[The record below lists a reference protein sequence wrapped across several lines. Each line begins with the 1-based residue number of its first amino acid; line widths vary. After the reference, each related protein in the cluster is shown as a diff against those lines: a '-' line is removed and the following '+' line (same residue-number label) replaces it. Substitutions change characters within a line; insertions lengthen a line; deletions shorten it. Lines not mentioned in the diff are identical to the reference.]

1 MSVNNYL
8 DITKSVIIS
17 SPAGSGKTEKL
28 ARRYI
33 SLLKNGVAVERIL
46 AITFTDKAAAEMKQR
61 ILRILKDEEAELF
74 SKLIERV
81 SLMRVTTIH
90 SFCGTLLRRFSF
102 EASID
107 PNYKIEEALNSRIT
121 WEGIIYEILMGAGSR
136 KEDEGYNIILQT
148 ISEKGFRGLADLKK
162 IINYLYEKRPFSVEA
177 ELAGPVPVP
186 PSLIE
191 ELKNWPGARTAI
203 GNTAIEDYEKVFED
217 SSRLA
222 ISEEYFLTGAKEPRK
237 RPPAGFKGITDYQG
251 WALKMYLYWIRR
263 KLEEHSERAQ
273 RIKSI
278 FLKCNETYRNKKRLR
293 GILDF
298 SDLEYLAYKLLLE
311 NPEWAN
317 ILYAFDEKTDH
328 ILVDEFQDTN
338 NFQWAIIDS
347 LTEEWRSGLGAK
359 REEGIK
365 PTIFLVG
372 DGKQSIYLFRGANV
386 ELFSR
391 AKEKLNAW
399 LGKEFYY
406 EEAKEN
412 FRSLSAIINFTNY
425 VFSKLMDAREDS
437 PFWKTGYSP
446 LTFARSTE
454 GPEPSQSGKAEI
466 LLLENKEEPISQT
479 KKSEAELIAKRIQCL
494 INSHVIFDR
503 KTKAERTCKYMDL
516 AVLLRKRTHLKRY
529 EEALRHYG
537 IPFVAVKGIGFYQEP
552 EVAMLRALVYFLS
565 NPKDDYSL
573 YVLLKSPLFLLD
585 EAVIIKAMRTEGD
598 CLFSKLMTAD
608 ETKDTGASLRELL
621 SQLPHLPVAEL
632 IETALSK
639 TGAWKYF
646 HEPQRRANIKKFIR
660 IIEELEA
667 DGRSLIKLR
676 DFLQHT
682 YDKDDEPK
690 ANVNTEG
697 MDAVKIMTIHAS
709 KGLEFPVVFVPGL
722 EEEFKLKTADS
733 LVYEKGGRL
742 FFRYEPESA
751 IRKQDADFME
761 HLEKEIEEQKRLFY
775 VAVTRAED
783 ALFLTGCW
791 NETGNHSF
799 LMFLKQGLGLCRDK
813 GSYQINARIEGLSIL
828 SEKDVEILYGKAPV
842 PVIKDPRTGS
852 KHHLPS
858 PEPRFLPPSSE
869 WRTVSKDVKIKRR
882 HGKDWLILGDVIHR
896 ILEGVSKKL
905 FTESDIRRIAE
916 QLLMPDV
923 ILKEPQESLLSI
935 IEGDMALLKQKGIWQ
950 EIIQPQENSYA
961 ELPFVFE
968 VSPNAGL
975 ATPNHIYSGRID
987 RIIVKNGCYNVYDY
1001 KTFPVKKSEV
1011 DYLLQEYSFQLGIYK
1026 KAVKNIFNAEKVKAF
1041 IVFTHVG
1048 EVREVL

>member
-1 MSVNNYL
+1 MNNYL

-33 SLLKNGVAVERIL
+33 SLLKNGVEVERIL

-61 ILRILKDEEAELF
+61 ILRILKDEESELF

-102 EASID
+102 EAAID
-107 PNYKIEEALNSRIT
+107 PNYRIEEALNSRIT
-121 WEGIIYEILMGAGSR
+121 WEEIIYEILMGSGSR
-136 KEDEGYNIILQT
+136 KKDDDHTPILQT
-148 ISEKGFRGLADLKK
+148 ISEKGFRGLADLNK
-162 IINYLYEKRPFSVEA
+162 IINYLYEKRPFSMEA
-177 ELAGPVPVP
+177 ELICPLTVP

-191 ELKNWPGARTAI
+191 ELKNWPGA
-203 GNTAIEDYEKVFED
+203 GKAIEDYENVFKN
-217 SSRLA
+217 SGRLA
-222 ISEEYFLTGAKEPRK
+222 MSEKYFLTGVKEPKK
-237 RPPAGFKGITDYQG
+237 RPPAGFKGIADYQG
-251 WALKMYLYWIRR
+251 WALKMYLYWTGR
-263 KLEEHSERAQ
+263 KLEEHSQRAQ
-273 RIKSI
+273 RIKNI
-278 FLKCNETYRNKKRLR
+278 FMKCNETYRNKKRLR

-317 ILYAFDEKTDH
+317 ILYAFDKKTDH

-359 REEGIK
+359 REAGTK

-406 EEAKEN
+406 EEVKEN
-412 FRSLSAIINFTNY
+412 FRSLPAIINFTNH
-425 VFSKLMDAREDS
+425 VFLKLMDAREDS

-446 LTFARSTE
+446 LTFARSAE
-454 GPEPSQSGKAEI
+454 GLEPSQSGKVD
-466 LLLENKEEPISQT
+466 LLLLDDKEEPILQT
-479 KKSEAELIAKRIQCL
+479 KKSEAELIAKKIQCL

-503 KTKAERTCKYMDL
+503 KTKAKRICKYMDI
-516 AVLLRKRTHLKRY
+516 AVLLRKRTHLKKY

-552 EVAMLRALVYFLS
+552 ETAMLRALVYFLS

-585 EAVIIKAMRTEGD
+585 ETVIIKAMRAEGD
-598 CLFSKLMTAD
+598 CLFSKLITAD
-608 ETKDTGASLRELL
+608 ETKGTGAFLQELL
-621 SQLPHLPVAEL
+621 SQLPRLPVAEL
-632 IETALSK
+632 IETALSR

-646 HEPQRRANIKKFIR
+646 HEPQRRANIKKFIWM
-660 IIEELEA
+660 IEELEA

-722 EEEFKLKTADS
+722 EEEFKLKTAES

-751 IRKQDADFME
+751 IRKQDADFTE
-761 HLEKEIEEQKRLFY
+761 HLEKELEEQKRLFY

-783 ALFLTGCW
+783 ALFLTGRW
-791 NETGNHSF
+791 NETGSRSF
-799 LMFLKQGLGLCRDK
+799 LMFLKQGLGLNRDK
-813 GSYQINARIEGLSIL
+813 DSYQMHTQIEGLSIL
-828 SEKDVEILYGKAPV
+828 SEKDVETLYRKAPV
-842 PVIKDPRTGS
+842 TGIKGAYS
-852 KHHLPS
+852 KKYHLPS
-858 PEPRFLPPSSE
+858 PETRFLPPSSE

-882 HGKDWLILGDVIHR
+882 HGKDWLTLGNLIHR
-896 ILEGVSKKL
+896 LIEGVSKGL
-905 FTESDIRRIAE
+905 FTESEIRRIAK

-923 ILKEPQESLLSI
+923 ILKEHQENLLSI

-950 EIIQPQENSYA
+950 EVIMPQKNSFA

-968 VSPNAGL
+968 VSPNY
-975 ATPNHIYSGRID
+975 IYSGRID

-1001 KTFPVKKSEV
+1001 KTFPVKENEI
-1011 DYLLQEYSFQLGIYK
+1011 DYLLKEYSFQLGIYK
-1026 KAVKNIFNAEKVKAF
+1026 KAVENIFNAEKVKAF
-1041 IVFTHVG
+1041 IVFTHIG

>member
-1 MSVNNYL
+1 MNNYL

-203 GNTAIEDYEKVFED
+203 GNTAIEDYEKVFKD
-217 SSRLA
+217 SGRLA
-222 ISEEYFLTGAKEPRK
+222 ISEEYFFTGSKEPRK
-237 RPPAGFKGITDYQG
+237 RPPTGFKGITDYQG

-896 ILEGVSKKL
+896 ILEGISKKL
-905 FTESDIRRIAE
+905 FAESDIRRIAE

-923 ILKEPQESLLSI
+923 ILKEQPESLLSI
-935 IEGDMALLKQKGIWQ
+935 IEGDIALLKQKGIWQ
-950 EIIQPQENSYA
+950 DIIRPQENSYA

>member
-1 MSVNNYL
+1 M
-8 DITKSVIIS
+8 
-17 SPAGSGKTEKL
+17 
-28 ARRYI
+28 
-33 SLLKNGVAVERIL
+33 
-46 AITFTDKAAAEMKQR
+46 
-61 ILRILKDEEAELF
+61 
-74 SKLIERV
+74 
-81 SLMRVTTIH
+81 
-90 SFCGTLLRRFSF
+90 
-102 EASID
+102 
-107 PNYKIEEALNSRIT
+107 
-121 WEGIIYEILMGAGSR
+121 
-136 KEDEGYNIILQT
+136 
-148 ISEKGFRGLADLKK
+148 
-162 IINYLYEKRPFSVEA
+162 
-177 ELAGPVPVP
+177 
-186 PSLIE
+186 
-191 ELKNWPGARTAI
+191 
-203 GNTAIEDYEKVFED
+203 
-217 SSRLA
+217 
-222 ISEEYFLTGAKEPRK
+222 SEEYFLTGVKEPRK
-237 RPPAGFKGITDYQG
+237 RPPSGFKGITDYQG

-263 KLEEHSERAQ
+263 KLEEHAERAQ

-278 FLKCNETYRNKKRLR
+278 FMKCNETYRNKKRLR

-412 FRSLSAIINFTNY
+412 FRSLSAIINFTNHI
-425 VFSKLMDAREDS
+425 FSKLMDAREGS

-454 GPEPSQSGKAEI
+454 GPEPFQSGKAEL

-479 KKSEAELIAKRIQCL
+479 KKSEANLIAKRIQCL
-494 INSHVIFDR
+494 INSHMIFDR
-503 KTKAERTCKYMDL
+503 KTKSMRTCKYMDI
-516 AVLLRKRTHLKRY
+516 AVLLRKRTHLKKY

-552 EVAMLRALVYFLS
+552 ETAMLRALVYFLS

-585 EAVIIKAMRTEGD
+585 EAVIIKAMRMEGD

-646 HEPQRRANIKKFIR
+646 HEPQRRANVKKFIR

-709 KGLEFPVVFVPGL
+709 KGLEFPVVFVPGI

-733 LVYEKGGRL
+733 LVYETGGRL
-742 FFRYEPESA
+742 FS
-751 IRKQDADFME
+751 D
-761 HLEKEIEEQKRLFY
+761 
-775 VAVTRAED
+775 
-783 ALFLTGCW
+783 TGLNQQSENRMLILW
-791 NETGNHSF
+791 
-799 LMFLKQGLGLCRDK
+799 
-813 GSYQINARIEGLSIL
+813 SIL
-828 SEKDVEILYGKAPV
+828 
-842 PVIKDPRTGS
+842 
-852 KHHLPS
+852 
-858 PEPRFLPPSSE
+858 
-869 WRTVSKDVKIKRR
+869 KRR
-882 HGKDWLILGDVIHR
+882 
-896 ILEGVSKKL
+896 
-905 FTESDIRRIAE
+905 
-916 QLLMPDV
+916 
-923 ILKEPQESLLSI
+923 
-935 IEGDMALLKQKGIWQ
+935 
-950 EIIQPQENSYA
+950 
-961 ELPFVFE
+961 
-968 VSPNAGL
+968 
-975 ATPNHIYSGRID
+975 
-987 RIIVKNGCYNVYDY
+987 
-1001 KTFPVKKSEV
+1001 
-1011 DYLLQEYSFQLGIYK
+1011 
-1026 KAVKNIFNAEKVKAF
+1026 
-1041 IVFTHVG
+1041 
-1048 EVREVL
+1048 